1 MLRKDERYYYGWV
14 IVLVMSVSNAVTMG
28 MGSLNFGLYIKP
40 MGDDLVI
47 GRAAFG
53 WASTARSAAAA
64 ATGPVIGRMLDV
76 YGARYILAIATL
88 LTAAVSYTHLTLP
101 TSDLV

>member
-47 GRAAFG
+47 KKAAKSISLIHPQNYDYFDNLK
-53 WASTARSAAAA
+53 SK
-64 ATGPVIGRMLDV
+64 
-76 YGARYILAIATL
+76 L
-88 LTAAVSYTHLTLP
+88 LWGKDKRHE
-101 TSDLV
+101 